1 MNEAQKS
8 LAQMSVKKL
17 ENLILRLGR
26 YTKKES
32 NRLDWRTDNSDE
44 LPGGETTDS
53 IVSKA
58 FERVLSGRRK
68 WNPQTDPDL
77 ARYLMDVI
85 DSLLSHLVESK
96 DNTMFRVP
104 PDTGSR
110 DEAAW
115 HGATR
120 KHERSHE
127 RSADWMTRTTLSPE
141 QELIEKENAA
151 AAKRTMELFEESI
164 KNDAELVAIVEAIR
178 EGYDKN
184 GEIAEYTGIAIRDV
198 ENAKKRLDRKI
209 ASVNKLIMNAENNGF
224 ISKKR
229 SNDNGR

>member
-26 YTKKES
+26 YAKKEC
-32 NRLDWRTDNSDE
+32 NRLDWRTENSDE
-44 LPGGETTDS
+44 LPGGETVDS

-58 FERVLSGRRK
+58 FERVLSGSRK

-77 ARYLMDVI
+77 AKYLMDVI
-85 DSLLSHLVESK
+85 DSLLSHLAESK

-104 PDTGSR
+104 PDAGST
-110 DEAAW
+110 DERAW

-120 KHERSHE
+120 LHERGYE
-127 RSADWMTRTTLSPE
+127 RSADWMARTTLSPE
-141 QELIEKENAA
+141 QELIEKENST
-151 AAKRTMELFEESI
+151 AAKHAMELLEECI
-164 KNDAELVAIVEAIR
+164 KNDAELVAIVGAIR

-184 GEIAEYTGIAIRDV
+184 GEIAEHTGIAIRDV

-209 ASVNKLIMNAENNGF
+209 ASVSKQITNSENNGF
-224 ISKKR
+224 VSEKR